1 MHGSFAICS
10 NFKIQKEDTSKLE
23 GCDSY
28 FEVNISCNYLVNS
41 MCDMSSQRVSGQYL
55 YTLQTYKYTCIL
67 MQCAS
72 LF

>member
-1 MHGSFAICS
+1 MHGSCVIFS

-41 MCDMSSQRVSGQYL
+41 MCDMSSQRMSGQ
-55 YTLQTYKYTCIL
+55 
-67 MQCAS
+67 
-72 LF
+72 